1 MSEGVGSRVAIV
13 GGGPVGAL
21 NTSFFALR
29 GYNVDLYEARDDI
42 RLAKH
47 VRGRSINL
55 ALSHR
60 GRQALASVGLEEKV
74 IRHGIPMH
82 ARMIHSLSGKRKSI
96 PYGKKG
102 QYLLS
107 VDRTLL
113 NKELLTAVEELPRV
127 KLHFNHKLQDS
138 DMLNRTLI
146 LSRLVGTAVDSV

>member
-1 MSEGVGSRVAIV
+1 MKPAFDSHQPLACHVSCRNLPPRNDFIDMAKRSHGIDVY
-13 GGGPVGAL
+13 PHH
-21 NTSFFALR
+21 
-29 GYNVDLYEARDDI
+29 I

-74 IRHGIPMH
+74 LHGIPMH

-102 QYLLS
+102 QC
-107 VDRTLL
+107 VCT
-113 NKELLTAVEELPRV
+113 TAVEELPRV